1 MRFPRSRRAT
11 AILAV
16 VFALLIGGGTAAT
29 MAVGGI
35 GDGRGAQIEYVDDG
49 DRYDDDSY
57 DDCDGYRDEDDD
69 C

>member
-11 AILAV
+11 AILAMV
-16 VFALLIGGGTAAT
+16 LALLIGGGTAAT
-29 MAVGGI
+29 MAIGGI
-35 GDGRGAQIEYVDDG
+35 GDRRDANIPYVHDG
-49 DRYDDDSY
+49 DRY